1 MSSQHLKKKKLL
13 IFFIIFI
20 LAFFKT
26 VYAKDLQIL
35 HTRSVKVLF
44 EASLESA
51 AKQVSDLYPEVK
63 EDLESIFGWK
73 LDLTPSVIL
82 KKNREHFLRMA
93 GDSLVVAFAVPSKNL
108 IVIDYS
114 RMITRPF
121 SLETTL
127 KHELC
132 HLLLRRHI
140 KDEILP
146 KWLDE
151 GLCQWASGGIG
162 EIMMDPKRS
171 RLNRAAFS
179 KKFIPFQDLKQG
191 FPYDENGRLLA
202 YEESKSFVDY
212 LARKYKNDGILNIL
226 SRMKQGQTAGDAII
240 AVLSIPLETLENEW
254 QGSLKQK
261 MSWFTYLSYHL
272 YEILFTLMALI
283 TIIAFIRLSFRK
295 RDYIDD
301 EDVDD

>member
-1 MSSQHLKKKKLL
+1 M
-13 IFFIIFI
+13 
-20 LAFFKT
+20 
-26 VYAKDLQIL
+26 
-35 HTRSVKVLF
+35 LF
-44 EASLESA
+44 DASLESA
-51 AKQVSDLYPEVK
+51 AKQVAELYPEVK

-82 KKNREHFLRMA
+82 KKNREHFIRMA
-93 GDSLVVAFAVPSKNL
+93 GDNLVVAFAVPSRNL

-121 SLETTL
+121 SLGTTL

-132 HLLLRRHI
+132 HLLLHRYI

-146 KWLDE
+146 QWLDE

-179 KKFIPFQDLKQG
+179 NKFIHFQDLKQG

-202 YEESKSFVDY
+202 YEESKSFVEY
-212 LARKYKNDGILNIL
+212 LVRKYKNDGIHNIL
-226 SRMKQGQTAGDAII
+226 NRMKQGQTAGDAIV

-254 QGSLKQK
+254 QGSLKRK
-261 MSWFTYLSYHL
+261 MSWFTYLSYYL

-283 TIIAFIRLSFRK
+283 TIIAFIRLNLRK
-295 RDYIDD
+295 RNYIDD
-301 EDVDD
+301 EDEF

>member
-1 MSSQHLKKKKLL
+1 MSSQHLKKKKHLF
-13 IFFIIFI
+13 FFIIFI
-20 LAFFKT
+20 LAFFKS
-26 VYAKDLQIL
+26 VYAEDLQIL
-35 HTRSVKVLF
+35 NTGSVKVLF

-51 AKQVSDLYPEVK
+51 AKHVADLYPEVK
-63 EDLESIFGWK
+63 EDMESIFGWK
-73 LDLTPSVIL
+73 LDLTPAVIL
-82 KKNREHFLRMA
+82 KKNRENFLRMA
-93 GDSLVVAFAVPSKNL
+93 GDPLVVAFAVPSKNL

-114 RMITRPF
+114 KMITRPF

-132 HLLLRRHI
+132 HLLLHRHI

-146 KWLDE
+146 QWLDE

-179 KKFIPFQDLKQG
+179 RKFIPFRDLKQG

-212 LARKYKNDGILNIL
+212 LARKYKKDGIINIL
-226 SRMKQGQTAGDAII
+226 NRMKQGQTAGDAII

-301 EDVDD
+301 EDAS

>member
-1 MSSQHLKKKKLL
+1 MSSQLLKKKKHLF
-13 IFFIIFI
+13 FFIIFI
-20 LAFFKT
+20 LFFFKT
-26 VYAKDLQIL
+26 VYAEDLQIL
-35 HTRSVKVLF
+35 HTRSVKVLYD
-44 EASLESA
+44 ASLESA
-51 AKQVSDLYPEVK
+51 AKQVAELYPEVK

-82 KKNREHFLRMA
+82 KKNREHFIRMA
-93 GDSLVVAFAVPSKNL
+93 GDTLVVAFAVPSRNL

-121 SLETTL
+121 SLGTTL

-132 HLLLRRHI
+132 HLLLHRHI

-146 KWLDE
+146 QWLDE

-179 KKFIPFQDLKQG
+179 NKFIHFQDLKQR

-202 YEESKSFVDY
+202 YEESKSFVEY
-212 LARKYKNDGILNIL
+212 LVRKYKNDGILNIL
-226 SRMKQGQTAGDAII
+226 NRMKQGQTAGDAII
-240 AVLSIPLETLENEW
+240 AELSIPLEILENEW
-254 QGSLKQK
+254 QGSLKRK
-261 MSWFTYLSYHL
+261 MSWFTYLSYYL

-283 TIIAFIRLSFRK
+283 TIIAFIRLNLRK
-295 RDYIDD
+295 RNYIDD
-301 EDVDD
+301 EDEP